1 MNPKTSHH
9 RLLEAAVLM
18 LGLAL
23 ALAAVSASG
32 VAPLFAF

>member
-1 MNPKTSHH
+1 MNSQPSRH

-23 ALAAVSASG
+23 ALAVMSTSG
-32 VAPLFAF
+32 APLFSF

>member
-1 MNPKTSHH
+1 MNPKTSHR

-23 ALAAVSASG
+23 ALAAVSASSA
-32 VAPLFAF
+32 APLFSF